1 MAIMKVCQADL
12 LQQEDIAGV
21 YEVIRNNKVVSGETS
36 ASNLISI
43 CYDKSWIGSFPHDRI
58 DKMRA
63 KYRLQVEKERD
74 EIERRRLL
82 REEKRIKSEKERLER
97 EERERAREEK
107 EREEKE
113 EETETE
119 EVTPLRSSMEED
131 FTLPVPPPVLSTV
144 KSVDVGVLQK
154 AGGELEGKYAD
165 NRKSLVMLVG
175 GGGEGGGGTTP

>member
-1 MAIMKVCQADL
+1 MKVCQTDL
-12 LQQEDIAGV
+12 LQQQDIAGV
-21 YEVIRNNKVVSGETS
+21 YEVIRNNSVVSGETS
-36 ASNLISI
+36 ASKLISM

-74 EIERRRLL
+74 DIERRRLL

-97 EERERAREEK
+97 EEREREERER
-107 EREEKE
+107 EREEMDETK
-113 EETETE
+113 ETETE
-119 EVTPLRSSMEED
+119 DVASLRCSLD
-131 FTLPVPPPVLSTV
+131 DDVALPVPPPVLSTV

-165 NRKSLVMLVG
+165 NRQSLVMLVG
-175 GGGEGGGGTTP
+175 GGGGVKNE